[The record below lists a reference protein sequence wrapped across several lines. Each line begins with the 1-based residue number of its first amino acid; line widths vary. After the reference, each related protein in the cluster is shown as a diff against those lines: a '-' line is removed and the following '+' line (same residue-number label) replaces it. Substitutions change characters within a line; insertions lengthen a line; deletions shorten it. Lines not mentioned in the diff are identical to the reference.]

1 MRCKHVQSKLSDG
14 LGRNSISYPDSL
26 KEHLESCSECS
37 EFLRELTRLRS
48 ALIKPDLAV
57 APGELDDI
65 TFENIIMAPDS
76 IKVENKGRSRAW
88 RLGWVL
94 APLALVAVIAAVI
107 SFTTF
112 SPQPAG
118 VYVANNVG
126 IATEQDLI
134 GQIAANDTLP
144 DEVISSLATGDQDLD
159 YAVEEIISQGE
170 IDQILNSLS
179 DEELQALYSKID
191 QLKG

>member
-1 MRCKHVQSKLSDG
+1 MRCKQVQSKLSDG
-14 LGRNSISYPDSL
+14 LGRRGFSYPDSL

-37 EFLRELTRLRS
+37 EFLRDLTRLQS
-48 ALIKPDLAV
+48 ALIKPDLTV

-65 TFENIIMAPDS
+65 TFDNIILSPGR
-76 IKVENKGRSRAW
+76 IKAGKKEHSRAW
-88 RLGWVL
+88 RLGWIL
-94 APLALVAVIAAVI
+94 APLALVAVIAGVV

-118 VYVANNVG
+118 VYIANNVG

-144 DEVISSLATGDQDLD
+144 DQVISSLATGDQDLD
-159 YAVEEIISQGE
+159 YAVEEIISNGE
-170 IDQILNSLS
+170 IDQILNSMS